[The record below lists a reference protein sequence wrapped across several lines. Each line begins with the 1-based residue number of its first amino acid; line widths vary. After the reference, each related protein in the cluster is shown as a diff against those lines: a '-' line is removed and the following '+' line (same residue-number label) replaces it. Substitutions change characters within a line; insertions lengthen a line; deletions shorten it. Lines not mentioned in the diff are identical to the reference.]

1 MRGSLACNP
10 WNEMTLTRFGIVAAL
25 WLLLAPLAGADT
37 PDTKSSEF
45 WYGTAAD
52 GGPTVRLYYFF
63 SPTCPHCQAA
73 KPFLDEMAARKP
85 WLEIKR
91 YPVKDNRDNA
101 RFYFETAKSLGV
113 EALSIPGFVFCRQV
127 MIGFDTAATTG
138 ADLEKALDACH
149 ADRLA
154 NPGADTAPTATPA
167 ASAAATGGQTT
178 IDSPSPG
185 SVVHLPFIGTV
196 NAEALSLPLLT
207 LVLAGMDAFNP
218 CAFFVLLFLLSLLV
232 HAKSRTRMLIVG
244 GTFVL
249 FSGIVYFVFMA
260 AWLNVFLIAGELRVI
275 TIIAGLLAL
284 TVAALNIKDYFW
296 FKEGPSLS
304 IPDAAKPGLF
314 KRMREVVTTGNMGP
328 MLASTVLLAIV
339 ANSYELLCTAGFPMV
354 YTRALTLAS
363 LESMAVLRVAR
374 RLQRDLRAAAARHRH
389 RVHPHHGCAQAE
401 RVGGSHPQAR
411 LGIHDARLRPRAA
424 VRAGPAHQPLRVDPR
439 AGRGRRRLGP
449 HREDRGAATRVIT
462 EAVAR
467 IRKALGP
474 EGCIEEPDRVDALR
488 RRFPRPVP
496 RRDAAGRLPCVDRRD
511 RAGACDLQRTRRRRG
526 AARWQHQ
533 LLRRR
538 DARRARRRD
547 RAVVAPHEPH
557 PRNGCRQFLDGR
569 RGRLHSRRRAG
580 RGRAGRPLLSAVAR
594 RRGQLPDRRQPLDQR
609 RRPER
614 AALRRGA
621 RPRARSRGRAAD
633 GQVLDGL
640 TSLRKDNTGYDL
652 DDLFIG
658 AEGTLGVITAAS
670 LKLFPRP
677 RTTETAFLAV
687 RDAACGRRNCSA
699 RLRAATA
706 TPSRASNTCRGWP
719 SSSR

>member
-1 MRGSLACNP
+1 
-10 WNEMTLTRFGIVAAL
+10 MTLTRFGIVATL

-101 RFYFETAKSLGV
+101 RFYFDTAKSLGV

-138 ADLEKALDACH
+138 ADLERALDACH

-154 NPGADTAPTATPA
+154 NPGADQAPTATPA
-167 ASAAATGGQTT
+167 ASAAAAGGQTT

-244 GTFVL
+244 GTFVM

-275 TIIAGLLAL
+275 TIIAGLVAL

-363 LESMAVLRVAR
+363 LESWQHYAWLAAYNVIYVLPLLAIVIVFTRTMGAR
-374 RLQRDLRAAAARHRH
+374 KLSESEGRILKL
-389 RVHPHHGCAQAE
+389 VSGFMM
-401 RVGGSHPQAR
+401 
-411 LGIHDARLRPRAA
+411 LGFGLVLIFA
-424 VRAGPAHQPLRVDPR
+424 PALLTNPFASILV
-439 AGRGRRRLGP
+439 L
-449 HREDRGAATRVIT
+449 VV
-462 EAVAR
+462 AVAASVL
-467 IRKALGP
+467 IAKIA
-474 EGCIEEPDRVDALR
+474 A
-488 RRFPRPVP
+488 PRP
-496 RRDAAGRLPCVDRRD
+496 A
-511 RAGACDLQRTRRRRG
+511 
-526 AARWQHQ
+526 
-533 LLRRR
+533 
-538 DARRARRRD
+538 
-547 RAVVAPHEPH
+547 
-557 PRNGCRQFLDGR
+557 
-569 RGRLHSRRRAG
+569 
-580 RGRAGRPLLSAVAR
+580 
-594 RRGQLPDRRQPLDQR
+594 
-609 RRPER
+609 
-614 AALRRGA
+614 
-621 RPRARSRGRAAD
+621 
-633 GQVLDGL
+633 
-640 TSLRKDNTGYDL
+640 
-652 DDLFIG
+652 
-658 AEGTLGVITAAS
+658 
-670 LKLFPRP
+670 
-677 RTTETAFLAV
+677 
-687 RDAACGRRNCSA
+687 
-699 RLRAATA
+699 
-706 TPSRASNTCRGWP
+706 
-719 SSSR
+719 